1 MLQLFIE
8 LPVRKTQNH
17 FKANIYYWKFLWISI
32 LSISV
37 TRIEIWYFDNLRF
50 KQCHFR
56 KYSPKKNHHLFFHI
70 LEIALSRI
78 GKDSMHL
85 FIWWKTH
92 YICSLFSGK
101 SCKMNVNFWD
111 RIFEKFIV
119 TEEAPLPYM
128 LPIVYYSLDTLF
140 VWEHTRHSNKSLYI
154 TRYVP
159 LWKCTIEHYF
169 LKNVLCSRGFMNLD
183 IVTKKKRKKKENVLR
198 KRTTSTNKSST
209 KRNWRIISKQC
220 KKE

>member
-1 MLQLFIE
+1 
-8 LPVRKTQNH
+8 
-17 FKANIYYWKFLWISI
+17 
-32 LSISV
+32 
-37 TRIEIWYFDNLRF
+37 
-50 KQCHFR
+50 
-56 KYSPKKNHHLFFHI
+56 
-70 LEIALSRI
+70 
-78 GKDSMHL
+78 
-85 FIWWKTH
+85 
-92 YICSLFSGK
+92 
-101 SCKMNVNFWD
+101 MNGNFWD

-140 VWEHTRHSNKSLYI
+140 VWEHTSHSNKSLYI

-183 IVTKKKRKKKENVLR
+183 IVKKTKQKKTPKKKRKKKENVLR

-209 KRNWRIISKQC
+209 KRNWRIISKKRQIAMQ
-220 KKE
+220 KRIILENVS

>member
-56 KYSPKKNHHLFFHI
+56 KYSPKKIHHLFFHI
-70 LEIALSRI
+70 LEIALRRI

-159 LWKCTIEHYF
+159 LWKCTIEHYY

-183 IVTKKKRKKKENVLR
+183 IVTKKKGKKKKMYWE
-198 KRTTSTNKSST
+198 
-209 KRNWRIISKQC
+209 
-220 KKE
+220 KERPQQIRAQQKETDV

>member
-1 MLQLFIE
+1 
-8 LPVRKTQNH
+8 
-17 FKANIYYWKFLWISI
+17 
-32 LSISV
+32 
-37 TRIEIWYFDNLRF
+37 
-50 KQCHFR
+50 
-56 KYSPKKNHHLFFHI
+56 
-70 LEIALSRI
+70 
-78 GKDSMHL
+78 
-85 FIWWKTH
+85 
-92 YICSLFSGK
+92 
-101 SCKMNVNFWD
+101 MNVNFWD

-183 IVTKKKRKKKENVLR
+183 IVKKQNKKKHQKKKGNKKENVLR

-209 KRNWRIISKQC
+209 KRNWRIISKKRKIAMQ
-220 KKE
+220 KRIILENVS

>member
-101 SCKMNVNFWD
+101 SNSVAKWTWIYCD
-111 RIFEKFIV
+111 RRGPASLHV
-119 TEEAPLPYM
+119 THCLLFSWYTLCLRTHEA
-128 LPIVYYSLDTLF
+128 F
-140 VWEHTRHSNKSLYI
+140 K
-154 TRYVP
+154 
-159 LWKCTIEHYF
+159 
-169 LKNVLCSRGFMNLD
+169 
-183 IVTKKKRKKKENVLR
+183 
-198 KRTTSTNKSST
+198 
-209 KRNWRIISKQC
+209 
-220 KKE
+220 